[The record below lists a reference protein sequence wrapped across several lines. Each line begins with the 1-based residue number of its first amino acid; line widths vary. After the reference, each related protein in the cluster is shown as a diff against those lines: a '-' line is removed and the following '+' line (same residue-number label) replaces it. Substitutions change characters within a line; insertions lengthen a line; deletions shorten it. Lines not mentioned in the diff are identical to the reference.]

1 MTTIQIKSQLAF
13 DTLLESLQ
21 QLSSEE
27 LAQLTTYA
35 ARLEAQRKAP
45 SLSEAEA
52 SLLLKI
58 NQGIVPSDVQQRCAR
73 LTKKARDGT
82 ITDEEHAELMALV
95 DEIEQL
101 NAQRLDYLTQLAQL
115 RSVSLDHLMDAL
127 EITPLSYE

>member
-1 MTTIQIKSQLAF
+1 MTTIQVKSQLTF

-45 SLSEAEA
+45 NLSEAEA
-52 SLLLKI
+52 QLLLKI
-58 NQGIVPSDVQQRCAR
+58 NQGIVPPDVQQRCAR
-73 LTKKARDGT
+73 LTAKARDGS
-82 ITDEEHAELMALV
+82 ITDEEHAELVALV

-101 NAQRLDYLTQLAQL
+101 NAQRLDYLSQLAQL
-115 RSVSLDHLMDAL
+115 RGVPLDELMDTL
-127 EITPLSYE
+127 EITPLAYE